1 MSLKY
6 EVESLEGLDESVA
19 GLYVEHEGKYR
30 LGVEG
35 IPEPKANDDVTG
47 LKNKVQQLLD
57 EKKREQEERR
67 KEQELRK
74 SKELEAAKASG
85 DVQALE
91 KSWTEKLNTE
101 KQTYEQQ
108 LQSLNGMIN
117 NLTVGSTATKLAA
130 ELAVQ
135 GSADVLLPHI
145 QNRLKVEVVDG
156 NPVVRVLDREGK
168 PSAATVDELK
178 NEFLNNQSFAPI
190 ISGTKASGAGHRG
203 AGSAGGA
210 SKKYTDY
217 NGAELAEIRKKS
229 PETYNQLYAEYKQ
242 SKQ

>member
-1 MSLKY
+1 MPKG
-6 EVESLEGLDESVA
+6 ESMPLPYKIETMDSVDPVFHKEYSKSDSGGYLLNVEGL
-19 GLYVEHEGKYR
+19 
-30 LGVEG
+30 
-35 IPEPKANDDVTG
+35 PKAEEPPE
-47 LKNKVQQLLD
+47 LKSALQKERD
-57 EKKREQEERR
+57 ARKAAEKLI
-67 KEQELRK
+67 KEKEAEAK
-74 SKELEAAKASG
+74 TKELEAAKASG

-91 KSWTEKLNTE
+91 KSWTDKLNTE

-168 PSAATVDELK
+168 PSAATVEELK
-178 NEFLNNQSFAPI
+178 SEFLNNQSFAPI

-203 AGSAGGA
+203 AGNSGGA
-210 SKKYTDY
+210 AEDSMMKLSPVQRMIAARAAKK
-217 NGAELAEIRKKS
+217 
-229 PETYNQLYAEYKQ
+229 
-242 SKQ
+242 

>member
-6 EVESLEGLDESVA
+6 EINSLEGLDESVA

-35 IPEPKANDDVTG
+35 IPQPSGGEDVTG

-57 EKKREQEERR
+57 EKKREQEERKR
-67 KEQELRK
+67 EQELRK
-74 SKELEAAKASG
+74 AKELEAAKASG

-91 KSWTEKLNTE
+91 KSWAEKLNTE

-168 PSAATVDELK
+168 PSAATVEELK

-190 ISGTKASGAGHRG
+190 ISGTKASGAGHR
-203 AGSAGGA
+203 AGSGGGA

-217 NGAELAEIRKKS
+217 NGAELTEIRKKS
-229 PETYNQLYAEYKQ
+229 PETYKQLYADYKQ